1 MLQATNEQERGQ
13 GHRLRRRTRP
23 EGADCPARMANGEEK
38 RDTVADADPDRR
50 LESVDL
56 LTETWR
62 HHADTWAERVQTAEA
77 RAAAVAAAAAALG
90 TLVVSQA
97 DALSEAETRATIAF
111 ALLMAAVAVSLLA
124 RVVPRATVGPM
135 LKGLFSR
142 AAVLNDQGSEAGG
155 PARRP
160 PPSDEALFWH
170 RARLLARTPSQK
182 AADEALEQLTRER
195 RSLGASPLEA
205 QDPIVVRLAL
215 HDYWRARAE
224 SNHRSYNAKARW
236 VTLAAVLVTAAL
248 ISLALAGFTILGD
261 PAVAGEGP

>member
-1 MLQATNEQERGQ
+1 
-13 GHRLRRRTRP
+13 
-23 EGADCPARMANGEEK
+23 MANGEEK
-38 RDTVADADPDRR
+38 RDTVANADPDPR

-124 RVVPRATVGPM
+124 RVVPRARVRAM
-135 LKGLFSR
+135 LRGLFSP
-142 AAVLNDQGSEAGG
+142 ATVLNAQGVEAWGRARG
-155 PARRP
+155 PW
-160 PPSDEALFWH
+160 D

>member
-1 MLQATNEQERGQ
+1 
-13 GHRLRRRTRP
+13 
-23 EGADCPARMANGEEK
+23 MANGEEK
-38 RDTVADADPDRR
+38 RGTLADAGPDPR

-77 RAAAVAAAAAALG
+77 RAAAVATAAAALG

-124 RVVPRATVGPM
+124 RVVPRARVRAM
-135 LKGLFSR
+135 LRGLFSP
-142 AAVLNDQGSEAGG
+142 AAVLNAQGVEAWGRARG
-155 PARRP
+155 PW
-160 PPSDEALFWH
+160 D

-182 AADEALEQLTRER
+182 AADEALERLTRER

-224 SNHRSYNAKARW
+224 SNHLSYNAKARW